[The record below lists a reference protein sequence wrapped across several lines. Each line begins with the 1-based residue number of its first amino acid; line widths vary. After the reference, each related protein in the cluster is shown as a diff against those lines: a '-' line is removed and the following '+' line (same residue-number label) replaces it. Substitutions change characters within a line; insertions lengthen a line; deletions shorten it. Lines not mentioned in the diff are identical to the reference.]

1 MQIRV
6 ALKDWDE
13 ILKFQ
18 QDLIN
23 AQHFDAA
30 YIFRRLR
37 LDRAFHF
44 TAMPKLVCYLKEI
57 VFQNEKFCFIVRKVP
72 QSPESGKSV
81 ISFPILEKRLLG
93 LPWWSSG

>member
-1 MQIRV
+1 M
-6 ALKDWDE
+6 KDWDE

-30 YIFRRLR
+30 YIFRKLR

-44 TAMPKLVCYLKEI
+44 TAMPTLVCYLK
-57 VFQNEKFCFIVRKVP
+57 
-72 QSPESGKSV
+72 
-81 ISFPILEKRLLG
+81 
-93 LPWWSSG
+93 